1 MAVDPQVSLVMATCD
16 KREYLALTLE
26 SLLTQTYRRFEVVV
40 CDDGTAGGVADL
52 VDPLRDRLAITL
64 VAQENRGRA
73 AARNAALERAQGD
86 LVVFIDD
93 DRMAAPGFVAAH
105 VGAANGDSRGVIGW
119 KRRAMTW
126 WRPGVLPVGEDDL
139 LRLADRVGS
148 AERLREPVRLLEPGV
163 LAADPEAA
171 LAAVEKG
178 GVELGDEPDNYHA
191 IVEEYGT
198 GLEGFRFGWALAT
211 TANLSASRAAI
222 EEAGGF
228 DETFTGWG
236 LEDTDLSYRLH
247 RLGVRFSVSTEAV
260 NYHQVHPLADPN
272 PMVAQRVMRAQ
283 LMRNLD
289 HFCRRHRALDA
300 YLFRRRWEHA
310 MTLAE
315 ADRLLK
321 LIERET
327 DPVLRRELEALYADR

>member
-1 MAVDPQVSLVMATCD
+1 MVEHPQVSLVMATCD
-16 KREYLALTLE
+16 KRDYLALTLA
-26 SLLTQTYRRFEVVV
+26 SLLAQTYRRFEVVV
-40 CDDGTAGGVADL
+40 CDDGTAGGVADI
-52 VDPLRDRLAITL
+52 VDPLRDRLDLTL
-64 VAQENRGRA
+64 VVQENRGRA

-86 LVVFIDD
+86 LVVFMDD

-105 VGAANGDSRGVIGW
+105 VAAAGDDSRAAIGW
-119 KRRAMTW
+119 KRRALTW

-139 LRLADRVGS
+139 LRLADRVGG
-148 AERLREPVRLLEPGV
+148 AERLREPIRFLESGD

-171 LAAVEKG
+171 LAR
-178 GVELGDEPDNYHA
+178 VELGDEPDNYHA
-191 IVEEYGT
+191 VVEEYGH
-198 GLEGFRFGWALAT
+198 GLDGFRFGWALAT
-211 TANLSASRAAI
+211 TANLGVSREAVAK
-222 EEAGGF
+222 AGGF
-228 DETFTGWG
+228 DESFTGWG

-247 RLGVRFSVSTEAV
+247 RLGIRFSVRTEAV

-321 LIERET
+321 LVEGESS
-327 DPVLRRELEALYADR
+327 PLLRRELESLYGDR

>member
-1 MAVDPQVSLVMATCD
+1 MVEHPQVSLVMATCD

-26 SLLTQTYRRFEVVV
+26 SLLAQTYRRFEVVI
-40 CDDGTAGGVADL
+40 CDDGTAGGVADI
-52 VDPLRDRLAITL
+52 VDPLRDRIAITL
-64 VAQENRGRA
+64 VVQENRGRA

-86 LVVFIDD
+86 LVVFMDD

-105 VGAANGDSRGVIGW
+105 VAAAGDDSRGVIGW
-119 KRRAMTW
+119 KRRALTW
-126 WRPGVLPVGEDDL
+126 WRPGILPIGEDDL
-139 LRLADRVGS
+139 LRLADRIGPT
-148 AERLREPVRLLEPGV
+148 AQLREPIRLLAPGD
-163 LAADPEAA
+163 LAADPEGA
-171 LAAVEKG
+171 LAELEKG
-178 GVELGDEPDNYHA
+178 GVTLGDEPDNYHA
-191 IVEEYGT
+191 IVDEYGT
-198 GLEGFRFGWALAT
+198 GLDGFRFGWALAT
-211 TANLSASRAAI
+211 TANLAVSR
-222 EEAGGF
+222 EAVRKVGGF

-260 NYHQVHPLADPN
+260 NFHQVHPLADPN
-272 PMVAQRVMRAQ
+272 PMIAQRIMRAQ

-289 HFCRRHRALDA
+289 HFCRRHHALDA

-321 LIERET
+321 LVEAEPN
-327 DPVLRRELEALYADR
+327 PVLRRELEALYADR

>member
-1 MAVDPQVSLVMATCD
+1 MVEHPQVSLVMATCD
-16 KREYLALTLE
+16 KRDYLALTLE
-26 SLLTQTYRRFEVVV
+26 SLLAQTYRRFEVVV
-40 CDDGTAGGVADL
+40 CDDGTAGGVADI
-52 VDPLRDRLAITL
+52 VDPLRDRLDLTL
-64 VAQENRGRA
+64 VVQENRGRA

-86 LVVFIDD
+86 LVVFMDD

-105 VGAANGDSRGVIGW
+105 VAAAGDDSHAAIGW
-119 KRRAMTW
+119 KRRALTW

-139 LRLADRVGS
+139 LRLADRVGG
-148 AERLREPVRLLEPGV
+148 AERLREPIRLLEPGD

-171 LAAVEKG
+171 LAR
-178 GVELGDEPDNYHA
+178 VELGDEPDNYHA
-191 IVEEYGT
+191 VVEEYGT
-198 GLEGFRFGWALAT
+198 SLDGFRFGWALAT
-211 TANLSASRAAI
+211 TANLGVSREAVAK
-222 EEAGGF
+222 AGGF
-228 DETFTGWG
+228 DESFTGWG

-247 RLGVRFSVSTEAV
+247 RLGIRFSVRTEAV
-260 NYHQVHPLADPN
+260 NHHQVHPLADPN

-321 LIERET
+321 LVEGEE
-327 DPVLRRELEALYADR
+327 DPVLRRELESLYGDR

>member
-1 MAVDPQVSLVMATCD
+1 MVTEPDVSLVMATCD
-16 KREYLALTLE
+16 KREYLALTLA
-26 SLLTQTYRRFEVVV
+26 SLLAQTYRRFEVVV
-40 CDDGTAGGVADL
+40 CDDGTRGGVADL

-64 VAQENRGRA
+64 VTQENRGRA

-105 VGAANGDSRGVIGW
+105 VAAAPDDSHGVIGW
-119 KRRAMTW
+119 KRRALTW
-126 WRPGVLPVGEDDL
+126 WRPGVLPIGEDDL
-139 LRLADRVGS
+139 IRLTMRAGS
-148 AERLREPVRLLEPGV
+148 SAALREPIRFLEPDA

-171 LAAVEKG
+171 LKR
-178 GVELGDEPDNYHA
+178 VELGDEPDNYHA
-191 IVEEYGT
+191 IVEQYGT
-198 GLEGFRFGWALAT
+198 GLDGFRFGWALAT
-211 TANLSASRAAI
+211 TANLAVSREAVAK
-222 EEAGGF
+222 AGGF

-247 RLGVRFSVSTEAV
+247 RLGVRFTIDTAAV
-260 NYHQVHPLADPN
+260 NYHQIHPLADPN
-272 PMVAQRVMRAQ
+272 PVVAQRIMRAQ
-283 LMRNLD
+283 LMKNLD

-321 LIERET
+321 LVEAEP
-327 DPVLRRELEALYADR
+327 DPLLRGELEALYADR

>member
-1 MAVDPQVSLVMATCD
+1 MVEHPQVSLVMATCD
-16 KREYLALTLE
+16 KRDYLALTLE
-26 SLLTQTYRRFEVVV
+26 SLLTQTYERFEVVV
-40 CDDGTAGGVADL
+40 CDDGTAGGVADI
-52 VDPLRDRLAITL
+52 VDPLRDRLDLTL
-64 VAQENRGRA
+64 VVQENRGRA

-86 LVVFIDD
+86 LVVFMDD

-105 VGAANGDSRGVIGW
+105 AAAHDDSRGAIGW
-119 KRRAMTW
+119 KRRALTW

-139 LRLADRVGS
+139 LRLADRVGG
-148 AERLREPVRLLEPGV
+148 AEQLRAPIRLLAPGD

-171 LAAVEKG
+171 LDR
-178 GVELGDEPDNYHA
+178 VELGDEPDNYHA
-191 IVEEYGT
+191 IVEEYGH
-198 GLEGFRFGWALAT
+198 GLDGFRFGWALAT
-211 TANLSASRAAI
+211 TANLGVSREAI
-222 EEAGGF
+222 AKAGGF
-228 DETFTGWG
+228 DESFTGWG

-247 RLGVRFSVSTEAV
+247 RLGIRFSVHTDAV

-289 HFCRRHRALDA
+289 HFCRRHRSLDA

-321 LIERET
+321 LVEGEAS
-327 DPVLRRELEALYADR
+327 PLLRRELEALYGDR